1 MSDHTLRQYEN
12 ESMGTELACLK
23 LGYLVQAAVLDTP
36 IEDYEHAFFVKPESP
51 TGARAPLQAGLS
63 QAYASVRLAFVHTHS
78 TSATLNLNTQHY
90 PSARDDAAASSS
102 AARAAHSIKP
112 SSVTVL

>member
-1 MSDHTLRQYEN
+1 MDYCCLFQHAEGRSRTPDEEASFKWAYVALMSDHTLRQYEN

-51 TGARAPLQAGLS
+51 TGARAPPL
-63 QAYASVRLAFVHTHS
+63 
-78 TSATLNLNTQHY
+78 
-90 PSARDDAAASSS
+90 
-102 AARAAHSIKP
+102 
-112 SSVTVL
+112 